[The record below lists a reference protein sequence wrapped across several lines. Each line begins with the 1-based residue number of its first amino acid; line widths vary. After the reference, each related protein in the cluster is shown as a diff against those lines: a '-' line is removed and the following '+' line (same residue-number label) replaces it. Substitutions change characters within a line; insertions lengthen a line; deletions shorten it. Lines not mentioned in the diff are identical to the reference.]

1 MHGAALEPRP
11 TACSDRAPPPRA
23 PLPRSV
29 HLARPWLLA
38 LLGLCHLAWSA
49 TAVVPGYLSI
59 DEGTYHFMV
68 RSLADGHGFTIWNG
82 FEDMPSSE
90 LVAGTF
96 SVEEGRL
103 IAVPPELFTVLA
115 LPFYVVLGYRGLF
128 LLNALAFL
136 ATIALTWDL
145 ARRLTHARI
154 ALTAALVLGLATFSW
169 DYSQAAWPHA
179 VATMFVAG
187 AAWASVRAFLA
198 ATAAEAARWALAAG
212 LIAGLA
218 PGIRLDAAFAWPAVF
233 LPFLFHRPPRWRE
246 AALAVA
252 GLIPGLTFLT
262 LVNRHKFGVWT
273 PFTYGREGTGA
284 NTGLL
289 PYLPLVA
296 AGAVLLVVL
305 WLASRPRGVE
315 VLRRRPLVPAA
326 AVALGVILILLLPP
340 LRDAAWRFA
349 EGAWQLVVDLRVRD
363 PAIRE
368 PALARTATGGMVYI
382 GALKKSLLQS
392 CPYLVILVLPLAAA
406 LRGRRRIAVL
416 LLLPVPVAYLAAF
429 SYFAWHGGLSLNLRY
444 LVPILPFTSILAA
457 LALDELFAGLGRGA
471 RWAAIAAVAV
481 VAAAGAALLAA
492 GVFEAPPQQQEP
504 VILDVPLA
512 LAAAAFLA
520 GGGIAA
526 LGERSGRFLRA
537 TAAAVSIAG
546 MAWAA
551 LATLAYDA
559 PRARRV
565 RAFHLE
571 MARQVAP
578 HVTADSIL
586 FASYPD
592 PYFALIEIDR
602 LRLAVP
608 GRDGFADF
616 RRLTD
621 FHLAAGRPVYA
632 SLRPEIWRSLA
643 REGVLEGLAAEPL
656 RADGL
661 VVQLR
666 QAPR

>member
-1 MHGAALEPRP
+1 MPRP
-11 TACSDRAPPPRA
+11 
-23 PLPRSV
+23 V
-29 HLARPWLLA
+29 HFARPWLLVA

-59 DEGTYHFMV
+59 DEGTYHYMV
-68 RSLADGHGFTIWNG
+68 KSLADGHGFTIWNG
-82 FEDMPSSE
+82 FEELPSAE

-103 IAVPPELFTVLA
+103 VAVPPELFTVMA
-115 LPFYVVLGYRGLF
+115 LPFYVLLGYRGLF

-145 ARRLTHARI
+145 ARRLASARV
-154 ALTAALVLGLATFSW
+154 AVTAALVLGLATYSW

-179 VATMFVAG
+179 VATLFVVA

-198 ATAAEAARWALAAG
+198 TNAAEAGRWALTAG

-233 LPFLFHRPPRWRE
+233 LPFLFDRPPRWRE
-246 AALAVA
+246 AALALA
-252 GLIPGLTFLT
+252 GLIPGLTLLT
-262 LVNRHKFGVWT
+262 LINRHKFGAWT

-289 PYLPLVA
+289 PYLPIVA
-296 AGAVLLVVL
+296 AGAALLAAL
-305 WLASRPRGVE
+305 WLASRPRGAE
-315 VLRRRPLVPAA
+315 ALRRRPLVTAG
-326 AVALGVILILLLPP
+326 AVALGLALILLLPP
-340 LRDAAWRFA
+340 LRDAAWRLA
-349 EGAWQLVVDLRVRD
+349 HGAWQLVVDLRVRD
-363 PAIRE
+363 PGIRE
-368 PALARTATGGMVYI
+368 PALARTATGGMVYV
-382 GALKKSLLQS
+382 GSLKKSLLQS
-392 CPYLVILVLPLAAA
+392 CPYLPILVLPLAAA
-406 LRGRRRIAVL
+406 LRGRRRVAVL
-416 LLLPVPVAYLAAF
+416 LLLPVPAAFLAAF

-457 LALDELFAGLGRGA
+457 LALDELFAGPGRGA
-471 RWAAIAAVAV
+471 RWAAIAPIAV
-481 VAAAGAALLAA
+481 VAAAGAALVAA

-504 VILDVPLA
+504 AVLDAPLA
-512 LAAAAFLA
+512 LAVAALLA
-520 GGGIAA
+520 GGAIAA
-526 LGERSGRFLRA
+526 VGGRSGRLLRG
-537 TAAAVSIAG
+537 AAGAVTIAG

-551 LATLAYDA
+551 VATFAYDA
-559 PRARRV
+559 PRARQV
-565 RAFHLE
+565 RSFNLAV
-571 MARQVAP
+571 ARQVAP

-602 LRLAVP
+602 LRLAIT

-621 FHLAAGRPVYA
+621 FHLAEGRPVYA
-632 SLRPEIWRSLA
+632 SLRPDTWRSLA
-643 REGVLEGLAAEPL
+643 QEGLLDGLAGEPL
-656 RADGL
+656 RPDGL
-661 VVQLR
+661 VVRLR
-666 QAPR
+666 HAPR